1 MNDRNKRDGV
11 TLGMNHDN
19 FSVEDRTSGTH
30 PGTEQ
35 RPMCRRLMLRMVP
48 GMFCRLRLRQSAYSE
63 DTEHKRHRQEFAE
76 CVTHA
81 ITALP
86 E

>member
-11 TLGMNHDN
+11 TLGMNQDN

-35 RPMCRRLMLRMVP
+35 RPMCRRLMLRMVS
-48 GMFCRLRLRQSAYSE
+48 GMFRRLRLSQSTYSE
-63 DTEHKRHRQEFAE
+63 DT
-76 CVTHA
+76 
-81 ITALP
+81 
-86 E
+86 

>member
-1 MNDRNKRDGV
+1 MNDRNKCDGV
-11 TLGMNHDN
+11 TLGMNQDYV
-19 FSVEDRTSGTH
+19 SVEDRPSGTY

-35 RPMCRRLMLRMVP
+35 RPMCRRLMLRMVS
-48 GMFCRLRLRQSAYSE
+48 GMFRRLRLRQSTYSE

-81 ITALP
+81 STTLL
-86 E
+86 

>member
-1 MNDRNKRDGV
+1 MQGLRERATGMNDRNKRDGV
-11 TLGMNHDN
+11 PLGMNHDN

-48 GMFCRLRLRQSAYSE
+48 GMFRRLRLSQSTYRE
-63 DTEHKRHRQEFAE
+63 DT
-76 CVTHA
+76 
-81 ITALP
+81 
-86 E
+86 

>member
-1 MNDRNKRDGV
+1 MSYRNKSNGV
-11 TLGMNHDN
+11 TLGMNQDN

-48 GMFCRLRLRQSAYSE
+48 GMFRRLRLRQPADRE
-63 DTEHKRHRQEFAE
+63 HRQHKSNRKEFAKRA
-76 CVTHA
+76 THA
-81 ITALP
+81 V
-86 E
+86 

>member
-1 MNDRNKRDGV
+1 MNDRNKSDGV
-11 TLGMNHDN
+11 PLGMNHDN

-48 GMFCRLRLRQSAYSE
+48 GMFRRLRLSQSTYRE
-63 DTEHKRHRQEFAE
+63 DT
-76 CVTHA
+76 
-81 ITALP
+81 
-86 E
+86 